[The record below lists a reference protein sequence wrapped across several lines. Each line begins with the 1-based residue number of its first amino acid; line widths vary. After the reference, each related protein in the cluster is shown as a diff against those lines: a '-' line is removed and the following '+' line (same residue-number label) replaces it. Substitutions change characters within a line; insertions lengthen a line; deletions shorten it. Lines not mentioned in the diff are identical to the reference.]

1 MNENLKN
8 MKKGQMLWS
17 FTVLTNIYVVNSN
30 IQNRPSFVKQQQ
42 QQQKTPKNSP
52 T

>member
-1 MNENLKN
+1 MI
-8 MKKGQMLWS
+8 WP

-30 IQNRPSFVKQQQ
+30 IENRPKFVKQQQ
-42 QQQKTPKNSP
+42 QQQKNPKDSP